1 MITTAPPIPKDQAEH
16 DRWQHTR
23 LRRRMLYGA
32 WERDLNERLRKQIG
46 NVRREAW
53 GSPDLSSN
61 VFRSVVSQLAVL
73 YDRWPTI
80 GHDDGAAELT
90 AAVEAGGLWPLM
102 QRLQRDCLGLREMLC
117 RVDIADDGGL
127 TFRPVFPDLVIA
139 NSHADRPSE
148 PVMIKEARQRTDPHT
163 GKVAWYWDVTDITD
177 PTAPSFKV
185 LDQAGN
191 DLTELYTG
199 TANLSGEAYPYRKS
213 NGEPFVPYAIY
224 HASESGTLWDSYE
237 ASELVEGSLT
247 CAVLWSMFSHSVR
260 SASWPQRYAIGVEL
274 PSAAYT
280 DEDGDGTGRSEIVTD
295 PATVLMLRQS
305 EDMAGQAMV
314 GQWAAGADPEQLQ
327 RSIVAFERRV
337 AAYAGLSGSDIL
349 RQSGDPRS
357 GYAISVSRAAQREAQ
372 RRWEPM
378 FRAGDLRLLTICA
391 ALLNRA
397 HGSTLPESGY
407 RIGYE
412 GVPLSAEEKRGQR
425 DHISAMLSLG
435 LMDKID
441 AYQMLHAGISRPD
454 ALKALA
460 GIATFDAD
468 LEALLTQDAV
478 VTTGA
483 PPAST
488 GAGKAQDT
496 ALNGAQVTAAQGI
509 VVAVAAGELPRGTGV
524 AMLTNFFNMSPAKA
538 EAIMGDVGKGFTVS
552 TNE

>member
-1 MITTAPPIPKDQAEH
+1 MITTAPPIPNDQAEH

-23 LRRRMLYGA
+23 LRRRMMYGA
-32 WERDLNERLRKQIG
+32 WAPDLNDRLRQQIG

-61 VFRSVVSQLAVL
+61 VFRSVVSQLSVQ
-73 YDRWPTI
+73 YDHWPTI
-80 GHDDGAAELT
+80 GHDDGAGELT
-90 AAVEAGGLWPLM
+90 AAIEAGGLWPLM
-102 QRLQRDCLGLREMLC
+102 ARVQRDTLALREMLV

-139 NSHADRPSE
+139 KSHADRPSD
-148 PVMIKEARQRTDPHT
+148 PVMLKEARQRTDPDT
-163 GKVAWYWDVTDITD
+163 GRTAWYWDVTDISD
-177 PTAPSFKV
+177 PSAPSFKV
-185 LDQAGN
+185 VDQAGN
-191 DLTELYTG
+191 DVTETYTG
-199 TANLSGEAYPYRKS
+199 TANLSGDAYPYRKS
-213 NGEPFVPYAIY
+213 DGKPFVPYAMY
-224 HASESGTLWDSYE
+224 HASEAATLWDAYE

-280 DEDGDGTGRSEIVTD
+280 DENGDGAGRSAIVTD

-305 EDMAGQAMV
+305 EDMAGQAMI
-314 GQWAAGADPEQLQ
+314 GQWAAGADPEALQ

-378 FRAGDLRLLTICA
+378 FRAGDIRLLTICA
-391 ALLNRA
+391 SLLNRE
-397 HGSTLPESGY
+397 HGSSLPETGY

-412 GVPLSAEEKRGQR
+412 GVPLSNEEKQAQQQ
-425 DHISAMLSLG
+425 HITAMLSLG

-460 GIATFDAD
+460 GIATFDSD

-478 VTTGA
+478 ATTGA

-488 GAGKAQDT
+488 GAGKAQDS
-496 ALNGAQVTAAQGI
+496 ALSGGQVAAAQGI
-509 VVAVAAGELPRGTGV
+509 VVAVAASELPRATGV

-538 EAIMGDVGKGFTVS
+538 EAIMGDVGQGFTIAS
-552 TNE
+552 TE